1 MTTTLSAHRWNLDLG
16 EPVIACTQLPG
27 AVVAG
32 GSEGAILVA
41 GLDGVPRLR
50 LRLEDFLLGMAVSPD
65 GARLAAG
72 GGERTVVW
80 DLTDGRLL
88 REYAARWC
96 SALAWSA
103 RSDRLALGDGRL
115 VRVLDRDGDLRWT
128 SPPLPSTVAG
138 LAWLRRDG
146 RRVAAAAYQGVTI
159 LEPATDRLVEHLPA
173 PGAIA
178 GLACSPSGRWVVG
191 GSQDATLHGWKVPGG
206 DDFRMSGFPTT
217 VSRLAFAADGRWL
230 ACDGGDTVA
239 FWDFSG
245 AGPTGR
251 EALLGEGHTAP
262 ITALAWAVTGRT
274 LVTAD
279 AAGDVALWRL
289 GPTARPGDH
298 IRPGWRASTGDP
310 AGAIVQV
317 GDQVVSGHRSGAI
330 RADGANGTV
339 ART

>member
-1 MTTTLSAHRWNLDLG
+1 MTAAVSTSRWRLDLG
-16 EPVIACTQLPG
+16 EPVIACAPMPG
-27 AVVAG
+27 GVVAG
-32 GSEGAILVA
+32 GSEGTVVVA
-41 GLDGVPRLR
+41 DLDGAPLLR
-50 LRLEDFLLGMAVSPD
+50 LHLEDFLLGLAVSPD
-65 GARLAAG
+65 GTRLAAG
-72 GGERTVVW
+72 GGERTAVW
-80 DLTDGRLL
+80 ALADGHLL
-88 REYAARWC
+88 RDHTTRWC

-103 RSDRLALGDGRL
+103 RSDQLAIGDGRR
-115 VRVLDRDGDLRWT
+115 VRVLDHDGNPRWT
-128 SPPLPSTVAG
+128 SPALPSTVAG

-159 LEPATDRLVEHLPA
+159 MEPATDRVVEHLPA

-178 GLACSPSGRWVVG
+178 GLTCSPNGRWVVG

-251 EALLGEGHTAP
+251 EALLGEGHPAP
-262 ITALAWAVTGRT
+262 ITALAWAATGRT

-279 AAGDVALWRL
+279 ATGDLALWHL
-289 GPTARPGDH
+289 GPTARPGDRV
-298 IRPGWRASTGDP
+298 RPNWRASTGDP
-310 AGAIVQV
+310 AGAIVHID
-317 GDQVVSGHRSGAI
+317 GHVVSGHRSGAVVS
-330 RADGANGTV
+330 AKTP
-339 ART
+339 

>member
-1 MTTTLSAHRWNLDLG
+1 MTTTLSPHRWNLDLG
-16 EPVIACTQLPG
+16 EPVIACAPLLG
-27 AVVAG
+27 AVVAA
-32 GSEGAILVA
+32 GSEGTILVA

-72 GGERTVVW
+72 GGERVAVW
-80 DLTDGRLL
+80 DLTDGHLL
-88 REYAARWC
+88 REHSARWC

-103 RSDRLALGDGRL
+103 RSDRLALGDGRQ
-115 VRVLDRDGDLRWT
+115 VRVLDHDGDPRWT
-128 SPPLPSTVAG
+128 SPSLPSTVAG

-159 LEPATDRLVEHLPA
+159 MEPATDRVVEHLPA

-178 GLACSPSGRWVVG
+178 GLACSPSGSWLVG

-251 EALLGEGHTAP
+251 EALLGEGHAAP
-262 ITALAWAVTGRT
+262 VTALAWAATERT
-274 LVTAD
+274 LVTGD
-279 AAGDVALWRL
+279 GAGDIALWRL
-289 GPTARPGDH
+289 GPTARPGDRV
-298 IRPGWRASTGDP
+298 RPSWKASTGD
-310 AGAIVQV
+310 AVGAIAHI
-317 GDQVVSGHRSGAI
+317 DRQVVSCHRSGAI
-330 RADGANGTV
+330 ISAT
-339 ART
+339 TS